1 MGRDPVKT
9 LISIK
14 VPVHQTVYHY
24 CVLQRTFAFYLFH
37 LILFCSERCEFLVL
51 FLFLFFFREN
61 AKAKRCLKNLIDFDC
76 NFPALSKEVLELAYS
91 DYNPFCANNRDPGAT
106 GNDQC
111 DGVQDKSGDAL
122 KYFNAAAGIKCGVL
136 QTLIFASFFLLLFFK
151 VQKALAPCLS

>member
-9 LISIK
+9 LIFIK

-24 CVLQRTFAFYLFH
+24 CVLQRTFVFYLFH
-37 LILFCSERCEFLVL
+37 LILFYSERCEFL
-51 FLFLFFFREN
+51 LFFFFFFLREN

-76 NFPALSKEVLELAYS
+76 NFPALAKEALELAYS

-122 KYFNAAAGIKCGVL
+122 KYFNAAAGIKSGVL
-136 QTLIFASFFLLLFFK
+136 QTLMFASFFLLLFFK
-151 VQKALAPCLS
+151 VQKALAPGLS

>member
-9 LISIK
+9 LIFIK

-122 KYFNAAAGIKCGVL
+122 KYFNAAAGIKSGVL